1 MKMLDPSSI
10 ENKIKFYIKL
20 MNLPDMNPY
29 YDKMKA
35 ISASSS
41 RIDLGRMIP
50 SSNNILST
58 ADSDTIKNSWKSF
71 FSSCSLMY
79 ILNQLN
85 TEFQKYFSLIL
96 QLYNPLNKILHY
108 FKL

>member
-41 RIDLGRMIP
+41 RIDLGRIIP

-58 ADSDTIKNSWKSF
+58 ADSDTIKNS
-71 FSSCSLMY
+71 
-79 ILNQLN
+79 
-85 TEFQKYFSLIL
+85 
-96 QLYNPLNKILHY
+96 
-108 FKL
+108 